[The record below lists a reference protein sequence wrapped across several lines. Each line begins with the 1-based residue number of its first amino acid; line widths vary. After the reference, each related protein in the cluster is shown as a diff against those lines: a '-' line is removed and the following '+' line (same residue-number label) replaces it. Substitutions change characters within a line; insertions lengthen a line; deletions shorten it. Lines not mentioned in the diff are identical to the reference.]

1 MNSIT
6 KKMLLIGFALL
17 PSACAHYPQQYS
29 YYPGN
34 AAYSSGYTI
43 MHRNYYGERPD
54 HYDNGYRQGNAYFP
68 HHHRHDQHMFSHR
81 WGNDHPEPRINM
93 TETMIILLTTEI
105 VADMTMTAIVIT
117 IISSA
122 ETIIN
127 RLPVNKHPL

>member
-17 PSACAHYPQQYS
+17 PSACAHYPQQHS

-54 HYDNGYRQGNAYFP
+54 HYDNGYRQGDAYFS
-68 HHHRHDQHMFSHR
+68 HHDHHDQHSVQR
-81 WGNDHPEPRINM
+81 QWGNNHPESRHQHDRGHDRSFSDGNSRQHDGDSDSHHNNF
-93 TETMIILLTTEI
+93 ERR
-105 VADMTMTAIVIT
+105 
-117 IISSA
+117 
-122 ETIIN
+122 N
-127 RLPVNKHPL
+127 YR

>member
-17 PSACAHYPQQYS
+17 PCACAHYPQQYS

-54 HYDNGYRQGNAYFP
+54 RYDNGYRQGNAYFP
-68 HHHRHDQHMFSHR
+68 HHDGHDQYSAQRR
-81 WGNDHPEPRINM
+81 WGNNHPEPQHQYDRGYDRSFSYGNSRQHDDDDDSHHNNF
-93 TETMIILLTTEI
+93 ERR
-105 VADMTMTAIVIT
+105 
-117 IISSA
+117 
-122 ETIIN
+122 N
-127 RLPVNKHPL
+127 YH